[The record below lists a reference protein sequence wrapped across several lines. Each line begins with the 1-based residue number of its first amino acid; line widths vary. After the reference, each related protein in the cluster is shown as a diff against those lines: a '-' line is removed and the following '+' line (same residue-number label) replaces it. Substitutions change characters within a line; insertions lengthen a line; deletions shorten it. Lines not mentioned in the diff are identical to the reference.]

1 MAAILIVDDSPSMR
15 RMVSFT
21 LKEAGHQVSEAE
33 DGHHALDAAAR
44 VPVDLVVSD
53 MNMPGI
59 TGIELVGAL
68 RRLPAFGS
76 KPILMLTTETSD
88 EAKQQAQAAGADGW
102 IVKPFNPE
110 RLVAVVDKVLGR
122 LAVMASA
129 PEKSIPE
136 KSIAE
141 KSIPERPIAEES
153 IGNKGER
160 S

>member
-1 MAAILIVDDSPSMR
+1 MAAILIVDDSTSMR
-15 RMVSFT
+15 RMVAFT

-33 DGHHALDAAAR
+33 DGSRALDTASRTAI
-44 VPVDLVVSD
+44 DLVVSD
-53 MNMPGI
+53 MSMPGMS
-59 TGIELVGAL
+59 GIELVGAL
-68 RRLPAFGS
+68 RRLPAFGA

-122 LAVMASA
+122 LAVTPPDRQKPGQMK
-129 PEKSIPE
+129 PDRK
-136 KSIAE
+136 
-141 KSIPERPIAEES
+141 
-153 IGNKGER
+153 NGER